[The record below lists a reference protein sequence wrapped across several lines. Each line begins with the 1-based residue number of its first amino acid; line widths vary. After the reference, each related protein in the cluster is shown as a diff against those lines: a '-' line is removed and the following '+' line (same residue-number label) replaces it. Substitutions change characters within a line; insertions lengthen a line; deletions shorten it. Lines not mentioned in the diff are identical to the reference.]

1 VPDKRH
7 DSLWSHFS
15 GHPRGDVST
24 AETPIATVE
33 EACMGCGQET
43 AVGSIF
49 FSDRREV
56 QIANGTRVYLCSECQ
71 SKAHLARKG
80 QPLTDDDLR
89 TIAGNGA
96 MIGVGFLGGGAAF

>member
-1 VPDKRH
+1 MPDKRH
-7 DSLWSHFS
+7 DSLRSHFS
-15 GHPRGDVST
+15 GHPRGDGST

-43 AVGSIF
+43 AIGSVF

-56 QIANGTRVYLCSECQ
+56 HVADGTRVFLCSECQ

-80 QPLTDDDLR
+80 KPLTDDDLR
-89 TIAGNGA
+89 TIAGNGS
-96 MIGVGFLGGGAAF
+96 MIGVGFLGGGGGF